1 MFLPGFKK
9 TASRESVFALIGWDT
24 PVTASQAA
32 RLISFTPSFS
42 RRRKRSRNV
51 PQFRYRSECRVV
63 QIEDRTTGSSKEF
76 CRLRTLPGHG
86 NRNVSRLSL
95 FASSPKIPQKMM
107 PTV

>member
-1 MFLPGFKK
+1 MFLPGFTK
-9 TASRESVFALIGWDT
+9 TASRESVFALIGWDM

-51 PQFRYRSECRVV
+51 PQFRYRSECRGV
-63 QIEDRTTGSSKEF
+63 QIEDRTTGSSKEL
-76 CRLRTLPGHG
+76 CRLRTLPGQG

-95 FASSPKIPQKMM
+95 VASSPKVLKK
-107 PTV
+107 